1 MSLRKHVSGDEKTVT
16 ITIDG
21 MFDLSLQGDF
31 RKAYEEYGKQMRYV
45 IDLRDTDYMDS
56 SAFGML
62 LVFKNGCAILV
73 MEVRRVFFHSP
84 SRSFPLHP
92 PGWYGLRRRVGSTC
106 CV

>member
-31 RKAYEEYGKQMRYV
+31 RKAYEEYGKQMRYI

-62 LVFKNGCAILV
+62 LVFKDYVGGDQADISIINASEDLKK
-73 MEVRRVFFHSP
+73 
-84 SRSFPLHP
+84 SFSMLQFD
-92 PGWYGLRRRVGSTC
+92 RMFDVS
-106 CV
+106 

>member
-1 MSLRKHVSGDEKTVT
+1 MSLKKHVSSDTKTVT

-31 RKAYEEYGKQMRYV
+31 RKAYEECGRDMRYI

-62 LVFKNGCAILV
+62 LVFKDHVGGDRADISIINTSEDLKK
-73 MEVRRVFFHSP
+73 
-84 SRSFPLHP
+84 SFSMLQFD
-92 PGWYGLRRRVGSTC
+92 RMFDVS
-106 CV
+106 